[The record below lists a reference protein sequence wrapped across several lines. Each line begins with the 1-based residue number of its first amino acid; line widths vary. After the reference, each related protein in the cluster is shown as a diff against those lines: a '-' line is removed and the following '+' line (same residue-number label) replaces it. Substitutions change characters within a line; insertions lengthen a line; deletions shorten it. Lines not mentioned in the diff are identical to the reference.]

1 MKVFVKFL
9 AVSLGLTIIAGC
21 ASNTVYVPKVPSK
34 VQAQL
39 LDYYEQSDNKVFVL
53 AVDPSGDYAFGV
65 DSGKATLKEAAKVAV
80 EMCDAN
86 RKSHGIFA
94 KPYIYAINDKVVYEE
109 MIHKAHGKDVTDERE
124 AQKKELL
131 KQDASSETAEQPVA
145 EEPVAEEPVA
155 EEPAAEEPAA
165 EE

>member
-1 MKVFVKFL
+1 MKVFGKFL
-9 AVSLGLTIIAGC
+9 AVSVGLVVVAGC
-21 ASNTVYVPKVPSK
+21 ASNMVYVPTVPAK

-39 LDYYEQSDNKVFVL
+39 IDYFEQPDNKVFVL
-53 AVDPSGDYAFGV
+53 AVDPGGEYAFGF
-65 DSGKATLKEAAKVAV
+65 DQGKSTLKEAAKVAV

-86 RKSHGIFA
+86 RKAHGIFA

-109 MIHKAHGKDVTDERE
+109 MIHKAHEKGVTDERE
-124 AQKKELL
+124 AQKEELQ

-145 EEPVAEEPVA
+145 EEA
-155 EEPAAEEPAA
+155 AAEEPAA

>member
-9 AVSLGLTIIAGC
+9 AVSLGLTIVAGC

-53 AVDPSGDYAFGV
+53 AVDPSGDYAYGV

-86 RKSHGIFA
+86 RKTHSIFA
-94 KPYIYAINDKVVYEE
+94 KPHIYAINDRVVYEE
-109 MIHKAHGKDVTDERE
+109 MIRKAHEEGVTDERA
-124 AQKKELL
+124 AQ
-131 KQDASSETAEQPVA
+131 A
-145 EEPVAEEPVA
+145 EELMK
-155 EEPAAEEPAA
+155 
-165 EE
+165 